1 MTNLIILVVCMV
13 AAERIVERW
22 ATGSWF
28 TNISEA
34 IYAASASALGFMIG
48 WATQCAS

>member
-28 TNISEA
+28 TNPAEA
-34 IYAASASALGFMIG
+34 IYAGSSVALGFMIG